1 MHVFAVYLAVTG
13 GLSAG
18 MQVSRGLVRAA
29 ERLFEGE
36 PRAALA
42 EAVGG
47 VLAPAQR
54 VVGEAI
60 CLGLDAW
67 AAAQALTGSGEAG
80 TFGAESH
87 LRAAGR
93 AHAFAGD
100 GALS

>member
-1 MHVFAVYLAVTG
+1 MHFFMVYLAVTG

-29 ERLFEGE
+29 GRLLEGE

-60 CLGLDAW
+60 CLGIEAW
-67 AAAQALTGSGEAG
+67 AAAQALTGGEEVGPLA
-80 TFGAESH
+80 AESH
-87 LRAAGR
+87 CRAAER

-100 GALS
+100 GASS